1 MLPSSCHPGHIT
13 RNIPYSLAYRL
24 LRICSDPCD
33 FCKRLEELR
42 QDLLSRNYNTKI
54 VQDAFDKIK
63 LIDRKDA
70 IKKVVKTKT
79 VDTVLAITYHPA
91 FSSISSIVKKHHK
104 VMTDDDPRL
113 RRCFTKPSVVAYK
126 RPKNL
131 KDLLIRSKFQ
141 SGRRSDRKLNGYTRC
156 GRGWWRN
163 CEACKLIPERGLKT
177 HTCDRS
183 KETFTINSPV
193 TCTTRNVVY
202 KISCRKCNFFYIG
215 ETSRRFCDRFL
226 EHRGYVLQKD
236 LTKPVGEHFNTLRHS
251 ADDIIP
257 TIIEQVLPD
266 DNHLRLRRETF
277 WINKYEAIEFGAN
290 KKS

>member
-1 MLPSSCHPGHIT
+1 
-13 RNIPYSLAYRL
+13 
-24 LRICSDPCD
+24 
-33 FCKRLEELR
+33 
-42 QDLLSRNYNTKI
+42 
-54 VQDAFDKIK
+54 
-63 LIDRKDA
+63 
-70 IKKVVKTKT
+70 
-79 VDTVLAITYHPA
+79 
-91 FSSISSIVKKHHK
+91 
-104 VMTDDDPRL
+104 MTDLP
-113 RRCFTKPSVVAYK
+113 Y
-126 RPKNL
+126 
-131 KDLLIRSKFQ
+131 LLIHS
-141 SGRRSDRKLNGYTRC
+141 RC
-156 GRGWWRN
+156 GRGWWRW
-163 CEACKLIPERGLKT
+163 CEACKLIPERGLKN

-183 KETFTINSPV
+183 KETFTIKSPV